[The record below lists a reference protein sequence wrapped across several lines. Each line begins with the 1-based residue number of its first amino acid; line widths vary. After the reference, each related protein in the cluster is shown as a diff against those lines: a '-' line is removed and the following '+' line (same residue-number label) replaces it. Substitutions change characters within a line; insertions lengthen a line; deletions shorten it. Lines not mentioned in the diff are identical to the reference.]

1 MSVDTNAVLP
11 GRNTVP
17 AARGHERPAPRR
29 RVGARR
35 RGQLLPYLMLTPAV
49 LTILVLLAYPVVSV
63 VITSFQQLDL
73 GELVRHETVW
83 TGIANFREILS
94 DPNFRTIVVRTL
106 VFTAACVG
114 AITLGGLGIA
124 QLMRHTGRVIRMIM
138 QIALLLAWAMPVI
151 SATTVFQWIFDQ
163 NYGILN
169 KTLVGLGMSGF
180 TGYNWFSTGVST
192 MTIIVILIAW
202 QGIPFAAFTLYAGL
216 LTVPA
221 DLYEAA
227 HIDGAGSW
235 QTFRSVTWPG
245 LRPILMIVVFL
256 EILWDFKVLTQVWVI
271 RNGGPDGGSTTL
283 SVLQY
288 LDGISGHHYGVAAAV
303 SVLMILIIVAVT
315 AQYIRLLVRAQ
326 EVEL

>member
-11 GRNTVP
+11 GRNTTP
-17 AARGHERPAPRR
+17 AARDQRRRPAPSRR
-29 RVGARR
+29 PRARR
-35 RGQLLPYLMLTPAV
+35 QVLPYLLLAPAV
-49 LTILVLLAYPVVSV
+49 LAILALLGYPVVTV

-73 GELVRHETVW
+73 GQLVRHETVW
-83 TGIANFREILS
+83 VGFANYREILS
-94 DPNFRTIVVRTL
+94 DPDFWTITVRTL
-106 VFTAACVG
+106 VFTAACV
-114 AITLGGLGIA
+114 ASIVLGGLVTA
-124 QLMRHTGRVIRMIM
+124 QLMRHAGKVVRMIM

-169 KTLVGLGMSGF
+169 KTLVALGLHGF
-180 TGYNWFSTGVST
+180 TGYDWFSTGPST
-192 MTIIVILIAW
+192 LTIIVILLAW
-202 QGIPFAAFTLYAGL
+202 QGIPFAAFTIYAGL
-216 LTVPA
+216 LTIPA

-227 HIDGAGSW
+227 SIDGAKPRQAFGA
-235 QTFRSVTWPG
+235 VTWPA
-245 LRPILMIVVFL
+245 LKPIVMITVFL

-303 SVLMILIIVAVT
+303 SVLMILIIIAVT

-326 EVEL
+326 EVEI